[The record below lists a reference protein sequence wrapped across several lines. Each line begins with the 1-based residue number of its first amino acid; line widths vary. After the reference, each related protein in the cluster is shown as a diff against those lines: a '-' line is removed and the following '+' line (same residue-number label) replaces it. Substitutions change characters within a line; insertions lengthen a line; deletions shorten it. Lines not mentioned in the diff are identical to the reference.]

1 MLVHVYIYA
10 EAYCICIEDWVNKSY
25 LTVFLGEIAG
35 NNIFIRFLVQADVDI
50 WLKAV
55 EGKVTEKEWRDF
67 FTSKGSSVAL
77 TLKVLQSV
85 IKIKCVGQNDLNM
98 L

>member
-1 MLVHVYIYA
+1 MLRF
-10 EAYCICIEDWVNKSY
+10 ICIEDWINKSY
-25 LTVFLGEIAG
+25 LTVFLGKIAG
-35 NNIFIRFLVQADVDI
+35 NNIFKRFLVQADVDI

-77 TLKVLQSV
+77 CTYLKSAT
-85 IKIKCVGQNDLNM
+85 KCDQNQM
-98 L
+98 CRAK